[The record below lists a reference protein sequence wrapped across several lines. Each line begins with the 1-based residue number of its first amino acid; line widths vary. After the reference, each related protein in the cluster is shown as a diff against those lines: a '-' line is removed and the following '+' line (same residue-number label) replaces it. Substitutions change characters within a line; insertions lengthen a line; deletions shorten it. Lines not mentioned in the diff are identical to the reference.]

1 MHIIKRCPCINK
13 DLADYFSSD
22 DDEEE
27 LFESDIYDKVKN
39 DWEWLSLRHERRL
52 NEVLNLVKHSR
63 NADNR
68 INNINLSTFLSFTPK
83 LLQNHLHR
91 ILVTYTEW
99 NGRSLDDKPFESIFD
114 GNAAVMFCDI
124 SGFTRLVE
132 LIETSED
139 LESVSNLGQFL
150 NNFFDP
156 LINLIHFYKG
166 DIIKFSGD
174 ALLSIFY
181 PLHGSGS
188 DYYAEPLK
196 GKASATKSGKS
207 VDKVD
212 DSAEDS
218 GSLASELRNLAKKL
232 GKDHL
237 ETYIHSPV
245 DEEDVDPAEATRAEK
260 EACINCLKCCR
271 DLHNILNNYPM
282 PLSSSSARK
291 DENNKI
297 KLHIGCSYG
306 RIKMKCVGGIF
317 ERYEYYLT
325 GDPLNDLSILGM
337 ISKSD
342 QTLLSDQFYKKVE
355 KDIKVQ
361 HIEHNKITY
370 YEFISMNEDE
380 PSNKV
385 VRNDEVSG
393 LYERE
398 TSIDDES
405 SDDETFTGDEATLRV
420 DKVYPRRMNESK
432 LWRDEMRNLNNYYG
446 YISQE
451 SARHKYLLQK
461 DKEEY
466 IQSRFHSKEL
476 SELLKREGA
485 DSGENNNPE
494 ERSDDKEHV
503 TSDNGENDPQGTGN
517 RDDFYKRQDSPLI
530 REDYQH
536 QESAVKKNEVDQEKE
551 RTEKFKQRYIKI
563 LSSFMPRYI
572 YNKLVHGFNIHNNE
586 MRKITIVFANF
597 EFLKPMRRNKSTWNN
612 EYIHEAVKGVARESM
627 DMKSKMGQPKDLGT
641 DGNVGETIRDND
653 EQYNNSARE
662 GTRMEGEPWEQSFLS
677 EEEVERKINV
687 IMKICQK
694 ACYSFEGSIN
704 KLLLDDK
711 GLTILM
717 IMGFPPL
724 FHEDDALRAIFC
736 GLKIAKDTKKIDV
749 NVGIGVTTGR
759 VWCGTLGNDI
769 RKEYTALGDI
779 VNISSRLMS
788 SAVKLSSK
796 NTGTTH
802 STTTSDA
809 DSSRTDNVMKTGAG
823 GSTLGNM
830 KDLYNILVDDNT
842 YNECRDYIELLELE
856 PIKLK
861 GKSDMFKVYTPTGR
875 LYNNPKTHIFDD
887 INMKNANDNLG
898 IASGGSSIF
907 DRTNV
912 ATLSVHSSNGIIP
925 GLNNAKARR
934 VLDELYNI
942 NQVGLSILNR
952 VNNLRGKTLFINC
965 NDSNNNQLTFYYIN
979 HLLSEVVNSGF
990 CEDDATGAYG
1000 DDDTASGVG
1009 GGGTFGENMDKLK
1022 RLYSKHKIL
1031 NINHNKHNKL
1041 IYSDLED
1048 AYKLLILDIVNIWSN
1063 STTRSDYYVVN
1074 SGNENKCGNDK
1085 KSIGNY
1091 RGVSEDGYN
1100 GEEDTN
1106 KQFEVKLLKELLDPK
1121 LHWNLNILNKVISN
1135 LKHNNHLLTLLFN
1148 NRTRGNNSVLKHL
1161 YNSLSGATSV
1171 DNISTGT
1178 SNMSSNVRGGR
1189 YGSSTYYA
1197 NNTDNIIDNET
1208 NDASSDLLEE
1218 ELEEKLLLL
1227 VEKERLNVS
1236 EYIYSLIEGI
1246 NLHYPIILV
1255 VNASHDKPTIED
1267 NRLISKLLKRSCEHE
1282 KESCTRESG
1291 LCEYD
1296 KKELILVVINFNRPP
1311 EASQPLHRTHTTNFN
1326 FPIHSYH
1333 QTDSS
1338 INSNNVVNQGE
1349 YANEENTINIES
1361 LTKSQIRTLL
1371 SNLLSSEEFGASK
1384 LTNTD
1389 ELVDSIYNT
1398 TNGLYYFTFKYFN
1411 YLLNSESSCLDEE
1424 SHDDGESSG
1433 VVDAV
1438 RDNKWFLGHLDR
1450 EIGNYFKYKL
1460 DQLEPR
1466 ELFALKIL
1474 ILLDKPITER
1484 QLSIIMNSNQ
1494 YVGGMGS
1501 KEIVGGLSSIESVW
1515 GSELASFREGH
1526 QDSIVSSERKDEKEQ
1541 IMKKL
1546 TAFNLVIPQEGS
1558 PTSGADDDAD
1568 GSGTPAGLGDK
1579 TDGVAGEVKYYVNN
1593 RLVRKI
1599 IHDRI
1604 LDEEKSHI
1612 INDYLVNHFVTRNL
1626 NINVPLASF
1635 LLVHSNALNHIIAQL
1650 AKMKTGI
1657 IANQIEE
1664 TLVSNRL
1671 ESTSRSFLKPLITD
1685 SRNRKIKKICSSR
1698 KINLI
1703 YSPVILKRYKT
1714 NKTTFK
1720 NSRIMWTIEWSFLKH
1735 QLNFID
1741 HNFDEHST
1749 LEECYTTLRS
1759 NLFKSNDYR
1768 NLCNEYNLEDVFI
1781 LLRHLPA
1788 KSNSYRY
1795 YKCNPKDSILK
1806 NLENLTVSDFPTFY
1820 VISKNDIQS
1829 YEMYVYTP
1837 SNSPRIEKTPKEASK
1852 DPGNSGSKDSR
1863 KGKD

>member
-1 MHIIKRCPCINK
+1 MHIIKRCPCISK

-91 ILVTYTEW
+91 ILVTHSEW
-99 NGRSLDDKPFESIFD
+99 NGRSLDDKPFENIFD

-132 LIETSED
+132 LIESSED

-188 DYYAEPLK
+188 GSDHYAQQLK
-196 GKASATKSGKS
+196 GKAPATKS
-207 VDKVD
+207 
-212 DSAEDS
+212 
-218 GSLASELRNLAKKL
+218 AKL
-232 GKDHL
+232 
-237 ETYIHSPV
+237 
-245 DEEDVDPAEATRAEK
+245 K

-342 QTLLSDQFYKKVE
+342 QTLVSHQFYKKVE
-355 KDIKVQ
+355 NEIKVE
-361 HIEHNKITY
+361 HIEHNNITY
-370 YEFISMNEDE
+370 YEFLSLNEDE
-380 PSNKV
+380 QSSKV
-385 VRNDEVSG
+385 ARKDTAPG

-398 TSIDDES
+398 TSIDDELS
-405 SDDETFTGDEATLRV
+405 EDLSEDEAITGDDAALRLNRV
-420 DKVYPRRMNESK
+420 SPRRINESK
-432 LWRDEMRNLNNYYG
+432 RWRDEMRNLNNYYG
-446 YISQE
+446 YISQD

-466 IQSRFHSKEL
+466 IQSRFNSKEL
-476 SELLKREGA
+476 SELLKRDGL
-485 DSGENNNPE
+485 DSEESKSPE
-494 ERSDDKEHV
+494 ERVDDKEHV
-503 TSDNGENDPQGTGN
+503 TPDKSEHDSEGTVTKQ
-517 RDDFYKRQDSPLI
+517 DYK
-530 REDYQH
+530 H
-536 QESAVKKNEVDQEKE
+536 QESAVKNEVDEEKE
-551 RTEKFKQRYIKI
+551 RTERFKERYIKI

-572 YNKLVHGFNIHNNE
+572 YNKLAHGFNIHNNE

-612 EYIHEAVKGVARESM
+612 KYIYEAVKGVAREPV
-627 DMKSKMGQPKDLGT
+627 DINGKMEQLKDLSADGT
-641 DGNVGETIRDND
+641 AGEATGAND
-653 EQYNNSARE
+653 EQ
-662 GTRMEGEPWEQSFLS
+662 
-677 EEEVERKINV
+677 KINV

-749 NVGIGVTTGR
+749 NVGIGITTGR

-788 SAVKLSSK
+788 NAMKLSRKTADTADNVSM
-796 NTGTTH
+796 
-802 STTTSDA
+802 SDSS
-809 DSSRTDNVMKTGAG
+809 SSRTDNTVATGAG
-823 GSTLGNM
+823 GGTLGSV
-830 KDLYNILVDDNT
+830 KDLYNILVDENT
-842 YNECRDYIELLELE
+842 YNEAREYIELLELE

-861 GKSDMFKVYTPTGR
+861 GKSDTFNVYTPTGR
-875 LYNNPKTHIFDD
+875 LYNTPKTHIFDD
-887 INMKNANDNLG
+887 INTRNAKDNLG
-898 IASGGSSIF
+898 IAM
-907 DRTNV
+907 
-912 ATLSVHSSNGIIP
+912 
-925 GLNNAKARR
+925 
-934 VLDELYNI
+934 LDELYNI
-942 NQVGLSILNR
+942 NQVRMNILNR
-952 VNNLRGKTLFINC
+952 VSSLRGKTLFINC

-979 HLLSEVVNSGF
+979 HLLSEAANTGF
-990 CEDDATGAYG
+990 CEEEATGADG
-1000 DDDTASGVG
+1000 DDDAASGGG
-1009 GGGTFGENMDKLK
+1009 GGGTFGEQMERLK
-1022 RLYSKHKIL
+1022 RLYRRHKIL
-1031 NINHNKHNKL
+1031 NINHNKHDKL
-1041 IYSDLED
+1041 IYTDLED

-1074 SGNENKCGNDK
+1074 SG
-1085 KSIGNY
+1085 SQ
-1091 RGVSEDGYN
+1091 N
-1100 GEEDTN
+1100 GHGSDR
-1106 KQFEVKLLKELLDPK
+1106 KRVVKLLKELLDPK

-1148 NRTRGNNSVLKHL
+1148 NRARGNSSVLKHL
-1161 YNSLSGATSV
+1161 YNSLSGASGV
-1171 DNISTGT
+1171 DNFGTGT
-1178 SNMSSNVRGGR
+1178 SDTIG
-1189 YGSSTYYA
+1189 
-1197 NNTDNIIDNET
+1197 I
-1208 NDASSDLLEE
+1208 
-1218 ELEEKLLLL
+1218 KLLLL

-1236 EYIYSLIEGI
+1236 EYIYSLLEGI

-1255 VNASHDKPTIED
+1255 VNASHDKPTVED

-1282 KESCTRESG
+1282 KEPCTRESG

-1296 KKELILVVINFNRPP
+1296 KKELTSVVINFKRPP
-1311 EASQPLHRTHTTNFN
+1311 EENRTIHRNHTTNFEL
-1326 FPIHSYH
+1326 PIHSYH
-1333 QTDSS
+1333 QSESGIDSD
-1338 INSNNVVNQGE
+1338 NGVNEQGE

-1361 LTKSQIRTLL
+1361 LTKSQIRTLI
-1371 SNLLSSEEFGASK
+1371 SNLLSSEEFSSSK
-1384 LTNTD
+1384 MTSRD
-1389 ELVDSIYNT
+1389 EVVDSIYNT
-1398 TNGLYYFTFKYFN
+1398 TNGLYYFTFKYVN
-1411 YLLNSESSCLDEE
+1411 YLLNSESTCLDEE
-1424 SHDDGESSG
+1424 SREDGESSG
-1433 VVDAV
+1433 GVDAV
-1438 RDNKWFLGHLDR
+1438 RDGNWLFEHLDR
-1450 EIGNYFKYKL
+1450 EISNYFKYKL

-1474 ILLDKPITER
+1474 ILLNKPITEK
-1484 QLSIIMNSNQ
+1484 QLSAIMNSNQ
-1494 YVGGMGS
+1494 YVGGIGS
-1501 KEIVGGLSSIESVW
+1501 SAFVGGLSSVESVW
-1515 GSELASFREGH
+1515 GSELASFREGY
-1526 QDSIVSSERKDEKEQ
+1526 QDSIVSSERKDDKEQ

-1546 TAFNLVIPQEGS
+1546 TAFNLVIPQEDS
-1558 PTSGADDDAD
+1558 PESGTDGHADDSED
-1568 GSGTPAGLGDK
+1568 SGNPATPADRA
-1579 TDGVAGEVKYYVNN
+1579 DCVASEAKYYVNN

-1612 INDYLVNHFVTRNL
+1612 INDYLANHL
-1626 NINVPLASF
+1626 
-1635 LLVHSNALNHIIAQL
+1635 
-1650 AKMKTGI
+1650 
-1657 IANQIEE
+1657 
-1664 TLVSNRL
+1664 
-1671 ESTSRSFLKPLITD
+1671 
-1685 SRNRKIKKICSSR
+1685 
-1698 KINLI
+1698 
-1703 YSPVILKRYKT
+1703 
-1714 NKTTFK
+1714 
-1720 NSRIMWTIEWSFLKH
+1720 
-1735 QLNFID
+1735 
-1741 HNFDEHST
+1741 
-1749 LEECYTTLRS
+1749 
-1759 NLFKSNDYR
+1759 
-1768 NLCNEYNLEDVFI
+1768 
-1781 LLRHLPA
+1781 
-1788 KSNSYRY
+1788 
-1795 YKCNPKDSILK
+1795 
-1806 NLENLTVSDFPTFY
+1806 
-1820 VISKNDIQS
+1820 
-1829 YEMYVYTP
+1829 
-1837 SNSPRIEKTPKEASK
+1837 
-1852 DPGNSGSKDSR
+1852 
-1863 KGKD
+1863 

>member
-1 MHIIKRCPCINK
+1 MHIIKRCPCIKK

-27 LFESDIYDKVKN
+27 FFDSDIYDKVKN

-52 NEVLNLVKHSR
+52 NEILNLVKHSR

-99 NGRSLDDKPFESIFD
+99 NGKSLDDKPFESIFD

-181 PLHGSGS
+181 PLHGPGS
-188 DYYAEPLK
+188 DYYAEQLK
-196 GKASATKSGKS
+196 GNASATKSGTL
-207 VDKVD
+207 VNRRD
-212 DSAEDS
+212 DSSKDS
-218 GSLASELRNLAKKL
+218 GSLVSELRKLANKL

-245 DEEDVDPAEATRAEK
+245 DEEEVDPAEAERAEK
-260 EACINCLKCCR
+260 EACLNCLKCCR

-282 PLSSSSARK
+282 PLNSSSART

-325 GDPLNDLSILGM
+325 GDPLHDLSILGT

-342 QTLLSDQFYKKVE
+342 QTLVSNKFYKKVE
-355 KDIKVQ
+355 NDIKVE
-361 HIEHNKITY
+361 HIDHNKMTY
-370 YEFISMNEDE
+370 YEFLSLNEDE
-380 PSNKV
+380 PSSKE
-385 VRNDEVSG
+385 VRNDTMSG

-398 TSIDDES
+398 TSIDDEL

-420 DKVYPRRMNESK
+420 DGAYPRRMNASK
-432 LWRDEMRNLNNYYG
+432 LWRYEMRNLNNYYG
-446 YISQE
+446 YISQD
-451 SARHKYLLQK
+451 SARHKYLLLK

-476 SELLKREGA
+476 SELLKKDGA
-485 DSGENNNPE
+485 GSGDKHPE
-494 ERSDDKEHV
+494 EVGDVKEHV
-503 TSDNGENDPQGTGN
+503 KSDNSEHDSQGTGN
-517 RDDFYKRQDSPLI
+517 SDDFYNRQDSALK
-530 REDYQH
+530 RDDYQH
-536 QESAVKKNEVDQEKE
+536 QESAVKRNEVDEEKE
-551 RTEKFKQRYIKI
+551 RTERFKQRYIKI

-612 EYIHEAVKGVARESM
+612 KYIHEAVKGVAMASV
-627 DMKSKMGQPKDLGT
+627 DLKSEMGQPKDLGT
-641 DGNVGETIRDND
+641 DGNVGESIMGND
-653 EQYNNSARE
+653 EQFNSSARE
-662 GTRMEGEPWEQSFLS
+662 GTRMEGEQLEHSFLS
-677 EEEVERKINV
+677 EDEVERKINV

-749 NVGIGVTTGR
+749 NVGIGITTGR

-788 SAVKLSSK
+788 NAMKLSSK
-796 NTGTTH
+796 TTETKDNMMTTG
-802 STTTSDA
+802 
-809 DSSRTDNVMKTGAG
+809 GG

-842 YNECRDYIELLELE
+842 YNECRDYIELLERE

-861 GKSDMFKVYTPTGR
+861 GKIDMFKVYTPTGT
-875 LYNNPKTHIFDD
+875 LYNTPKTHIFDD
-887 INMKNANDNLG
+887 INMKNENDNLD
-898 IASGGSSIF
+898 IASGSSIF

-912 ATLSVHSSNGIIP
+912 ATLSVHGSNATIP

-934 VLDELYNI
+934 VLDELYSI
-942 NQVGLSILNR
+942 NEVRLSILNR
-952 VNNLRGKTLFINC
+952 VNNLKGKTLFINC

-979 HLLSEVVNSGF
+979 HLLSEAVNSGF
-990 CEDDATGAYG
+990 CEEDDRTDETATGF
-1000 DDDTASGVG
+1000 G
-1009 GGGTFGENMDKLK
+1009 GSGTFGEQMEKLK
-1022 RLYSKHKIL
+1022 KLYSKHKIL
-1031 NINHNKHNKL
+1031 NINHNKHDKL

-1074 SGNENKCGNDK
+1074 SGNKNDHGNDR
-1085 KSIGNY
+1085 KSIGGY
-1091 RGVSEDGYN
+1091 RGVSQGCYN
-1100 GEEDTN
+1100 DEEATN

-1135 LKHNNHLLTLLFN
+1135 LRHNNHLLTLMFN
-1148 NRTRGNNSVLKHL
+1148 NRKRGNNSVLKHL
-1161 YNSLSGATSV
+1161 YNSLSGSTSV
-1171 DNISTGT
+1171 DHISTGT
-1178 SNMSSNVRGGR
+1178 SNMSSNVRGG
-1189 YGSSTYYA
+1189 YGSSTYYG
-1197 NNTDNIIDNET
+1197 NSTDSRIDNDT

-1227 VEKERLNVS
+1227 VEKERLNIS

-1255 VNASHDKPTIED
+1255 VNASHDKPTVED
-1267 NRLISKLLKRSCEHE
+1267 NRLISKLLKRSCENKSE
-1282 KESCTRESG
+1282 GCTRESG

-1296 KKELILVVINFNRPP
+1296 KKELISVVINFDHPP
-1311 EASQPLHRTHTTNFN
+1311 AANQPLHRNHTTNFN

-1338 INSNNVVNQGE
+1338 INGNNVVNNQGD
-1349 YANEENTINIES
+1349 YANEENTINVES
-1361 LTKSQIRTLL
+1361 LTKSQIMTLL
-1371 SNLLSSEEFGASK
+1371 TNLLSSEEFSDTK

-1389 ELVDSIYNT
+1389 ELVDSIYDT
-1398 TNGLYYFTFKYFN
+1398 TNGLYYFTFKYLN
-1411 YLLNSESSCLDEE
+1411 YLLNSESSCLEE
-1424 SHDDGESSG
+1424 SQDDGESG
-1433 VVDAV
+1433 GGVDAV
-1438 RDNKWFLGHLDR
+1438 SDTKRLFGHLDR
-1450 EIGNYFKYKL
+1450 EVGNYFKYKL
-1460 DQLEPR
+1460 DQLEPK

-1474 ILLDKPITER
+1474 ILLDKPITAR
-1484 QLSIIMNSNQ
+1484 QLHTIMNSNQ
-1494 YVGGMGS
+1494 DLGGMGS
-1501 KEIVGGLSSIESVW
+1501 SEIVGGLSSIESVW
-1515 GSELASFREGH
+1515 GSELASFREGY
-1526 QDSIVSSERKDEKEQ
+1526 QDSIVSSERKDDRDQ

-1546 TAFNLVIPQEGS
+1546 TAFNLVIPQEESPNSGTDCDGS
-1558 PTSGADDDAD
+1558 E
-1568 GSGTPAGLGDK
+1568 GSGTPAGPGYK
-1579 TDGVAGEVKYYVNN
+1579 TDRAAAEVKYYVNN

-1604 LDEEKSHI
+1604 LEEEKSHI
-1612 INDYLVNHFVTRNL
+1612 IKDYL
-1626 NINVPLASF
+1626 
-1635 LLVHSNALNHIIAQL
+1635 
-1650 AKMKTGI
+1650 
-1657 IANQIEE
+1657 AN
-1664 TLVSNRL
+1664 
-1671 ESTSRSFLKPLITD
+1671 
-1685 SRNRKIKKICSSR
+1685 
-1698 KINLI
+1698 
-1703 YSPVILKRYKT
+1703 
-1714 NKTTFK
+1714 
-1720 NSRIMWTIEWSFLKH
+1720 
-1735 QLNFID
+1735 
-1741 HNFDEHST
+1741 
-1749 LEECYTTLRS
+1749 
-1759 NLFKSNDYR
+1759 
-1768 NLCNEYNLEDVFI
+1768 
-1781 LLRHLPA
+1781 
-1788 KSNSYRY
+1788 
-1795 YKCNPKDSILK
+1795 
-1806 NLENLTVSDFPTFY
+1806 Y
-1820 VISKNDIQS
+1820 V
-1829 YEMYVYTP
+1829 
-1837 SNSPRIEKTPKEASK
+1837 
-1852 DPGNSGSKDSR
+1852 
-1863 KGKD
+1863 